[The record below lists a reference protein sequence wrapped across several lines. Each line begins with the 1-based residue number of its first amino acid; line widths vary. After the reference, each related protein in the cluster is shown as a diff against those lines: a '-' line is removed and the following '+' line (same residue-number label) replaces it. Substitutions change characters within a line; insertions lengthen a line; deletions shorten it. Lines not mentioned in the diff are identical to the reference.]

1 MPQAQHG
8 CRRTSG
14 LCIFDHPNN
23 VALIMVETKM
33 GFMLSEYKNSV
44 SHIDHSPLLR
54 CLCWGPKV
62 SFGFLELLN
71 MSVTSTLK
79 RTASIS
85 FYGYIHFHN
94 RT

>member
-33 GFMLSEYKNSV
+33 GLMLSEYKNSV
-44 SHIDHSPLLR
+44 SHIDHSRYGDVYAGDLKYLL
-54 CLCWGPKV
+54 
-62 SFGFLELLN
+62 GFL
-71 MSVTSTLK
+71 SS
-79 RTASIS
+79 
-85 FYGYIHFHN
+85 
-94 RT
+94 